1 MASGWRIGSICGIP
15 LLLNPTWFY
24 SLALFAFFFSAD
36 WQQPGLASW
45 IAGLTMALLLFASVL
60 LHELGHSLVAQ
71 SQGLA
76 VNSITLFP
84 FGGMA
89 SISQESK
96 TPGQAFRVAIA
107 GPAVSFGLFLL
118 LVALSIGLP
127 ETLSIKIMLGRLAMI
142 NLILALFNL
151 LPGLPLDGGQVVKAA
166 IWQITGSHIRGVRW
180 AARLGQG
187 LGWLAIG
194 LGIAGFLYFSLR
206 FSFLWLVLL
215 GWFGMRRASGLL
227 QETRIQEVML
237 QVQSREA
244 MQPNFRTVAADLPL
258 AIFADQVCTDA
269 PGTVYYVE
277 SAGRYVGEVSE
288 AQLQAVDRSQGSSR
302 TVQDC
307 MTPFEELPTI
317 AESASLAVAID
328 QLETQNIPQLFVV
341 SSTDTILGVIDR
353 VTVMQTLADRLHL
366 QIPEAILQQIQAE
379 GQFPSNLPLHAAAKD
394 ALK

>member
-24 SLALFAFFFSAD
+24 SLALFSFFFSAD
-36 WQQPGLASW
+36 WRQPGLASW

-96 TPGQAFRVAIA
+96 TPAQAFWVAIA

-118 LVALSIGLP
+118 LVLLSIGLP
-127 ETLSIKIMLGRLAMI
+127 ETLSFKILLSRLAVI

-166 IWQITGSHIRGVRW
+166 VWQITGSHIRGVRW

-194 LGIAGFLYFSLR
+194 LGISGFLYFSLR

-215 GWFGMRRASGLL
+215 GWFGLRRASALL
-227 QETRIQEVML
+227 QETRL
-237 QVQSREA
+237 QEA
-244 MQPNFRTVAADLPL
+244 MLHLHSRDALQTNFRTVAAALPL
-258 AIFADQVCTDA
+258 VVFADQVSAD
-269 PGTVYYVE
+269 PSGPIYYVE
-277 SAGRYVGEVSE
+277 AAGRYVGQITP
-288 AQLQAVDRSQGSSR
+288 ARLQAVDHSQGGNR

-307 MTPFEELPTI
+307 MLPLAELPTI
-317 AESASLAVAID
+317 AESASLAATID
-328 QLETQNIPQLFVV
+328 QLETQALPQLLVV
-341 SSTDTILGVIDR
+341 SAAGTVLGVVDR
-353 VTVMQTLADRLHL
+353 VTIMQALADDLHL
-366 QIPEAILQQIQAE
+366 QIPEAIVQQIQTE